1 MTEQSYYTIETFVR
15 GTTMKLA
22 SWKAI
27 CDSVDTAHD
36 ANVVVA
42 KLPRGTEYRVTRH
55 VLTTVLR
62 GVKE

>member
-1 MTEQSYYTIETFVR
+1 MTEQSYYMIETFER

-36 ANVVVA
+36 ATVVIA
-42 KLPRGTEYRVTRH
+42 KLPRGTEYRVTRY